1 MAFASVSTSPR
12 LVPIDA
18 LRGVAMLWMTV
29 FHFCFD
35 LDYFRWWEQD
45 FLHDPRWVWQRTAI
59 VSLFIFCAGIS
70 QAVAHQQGLGWP
82 RFWRRWWQIVA
93 CAGLVTLG
101 SWLMFPR
108 SFIYFGILHGVAL
121 MLLVA
126 RLTAGWGTWLWPLG
140 LAAVLAPMAV
150 QALLLG
156 GLSQW
161 VPLLDARTF
170 NWLGLVTRKPF
181 TEDYVPL
188 LPWLG
193 VMWWGLAS
201 GDWLL
206 RCRHHWLTI
215 SLPRYATPL
224 VEMGRWSLSYYMLHQ
239 PVMIGAMTAVAWWL
253 AHAK

>member
-1 MAFASVSTSPR
+1 MAFESSSASPR
-12 LVPIDA
+12 LVSIDA

-35 LDYFRWWEQD
+35 LDYFGWWEQD
-45 FLHDPRWVWQRTAI
+45 FLHDPRWTLQRTAI
-59 VSLFIFCAGIS
+59 VSLFVFCAGLS
-70 QAVAHQQGLGWP
+70 QAVAQQQSLGWS
-82 RFWRRWWQIVA
+82 RFWKRWWQVVA
-93 CAGLVTLG
+93 CAALVTLG

-108 SFIYFGILHGVAL
+108 SFIYFGILHGMAL

-126 RLTAGWGTWLWPLG
+126 RLTAGWGFWLWPLG
-140 LAAVLAPMAV
+140 LAAVLAPMAA
-150 QALLLG
+150 QALLMG

-161 VPLLDARTF
+161 APLLDSRTF

-201 GDWLL
+201 GNWLL
-206 RCRHHWLTI
+206 RCRRHWLTFPV
-215 SLPRYATPL
+215 PRYAMSL
-224 VEMGRWSLSYYMLHQ
+224 VVMGRWSLSYYMLHQ
-239 PVMIGAMTAVAWWL
+239 PAMIGAMTAVAWWL
-253 AHAK
+253 AQAK